1 MAHLSR
7 DEVDEVMETLKRL
20 NLFTDDSGFDPLI
33 SNLTHI
39 SNQGRRDEMRQS
51 SINNFFKQQGP

>member
-7 DEVDEVMETLKRL
+7 DEVDEVKETLKRL

-39 SNQGRRDEMRQS
+39 NNQGRRDEMQQL
-51 SINNFFKQQGP
+51 SINNFFKQ

>member
-7 DEVDEVMETLKRL
+7 DEVDEVKETLKRL

-39 SNQGRRDEMRQS
+39 SN
-51 SINNFFKQQGP
+51 